1 MRSPSQSSFITL
13 PLLSVALLLGASTGP
28 LSADTSSSA
37 EVVDEVQPRIVKI
50 FGAGG
55 FQGLEA
61 YQSGFLISHDG
72 FILTVSSYVLD
83 TDYITVILDDGRRYE
98 AQFMGADPRLE
109 IALLKVDDLD
119 LPYFDLSE
127 AVQADLGARVLAFS
141 NLYKVATGDEPASV
155 LHGVVSAK
163 TDLSARRGAYQT
175 PYSGP
180 VYVLDA
186 MTNNPGAPGGALTDR
201 QGRLLGLLGKELRST
216 RTNTWLNFAIPIDE
230 LLASVDEIR
239 EGRILPRSSDED
251 IVRPEYPLTT
261 DDLGLVL
268 VPDILRR
275 TPPFIDRV
283 RTNSAAERA
292 GLKTDDLVLFVEG
305 RIVQSCRAVVEE
317 LALIHRDDPVRI
329 TVLRDQNLVEIVLGV
344 NE

>member
-1 MRSPSQSSFITL
+1 MRALSIPSSVPFV
-13 PLLSVALLLGASTGP
+13 LLSIALFGGVGAGR
-28 LSADTSSSA
+28 LSADASSFA

-61 YQSGFLISHDG
+61 YQSGFLISDDG
-72 FILTVSSYVLD
+72 YILTVSSYVLD
-83 TDYITVILDDGRRYE
+83 TDHVTVVLDDGRRYQAE
-98 AQFMGADPRLE
+98 FLGADPRLE
-109 IALLKVDDLD
+109 IALLKIDDLD

-127 AVQADLGARVLAFS
+127 AVQAELGARVLAFC

-155 LHGVVSAK
+155 LHGVVSAR

-201 QGRLLGLLGKELRST
+201 RGRLIGLLGKELRNT
-216 RTNTWLNFAIPIDE
+216 RTNTWLNFAIPIKE
-230 LLASVDEIR
+230 LVSSVDEIR
-239 EGRILPRSSDED
+239 EGRILPRADD
-251 IVRPEYPLTT
+251 DVVRPEHPLTT

-283 RTNSAAERA
+283 RTNSPAERA
-292 GLKTDDLVLFVEG
+292 GLMADDLLLFVEG
-305 RIVQSCRAVVEE
+305 KIVQSCTAVVEE

-329 TVLRDQNLVEIVLGV
+329 TVLRDQNLVEVTLGV